1 MSFQF
6 YTPYIPLSFNEILI
20 TFLIMY
26 YTTIFMFCILK
37 KKVKYINFKEIKKL
51 NKKKNNIILN
61 LHKKIILNQEIN
73 FNQEINL
80 INYKI
85 NQEINLINYKI
96 NQEIN
101 LINYKI
107 NQEINNINKKKL
119 ITTS

>member
-6 YTPYIPLSFNEILI
+6 YTTNIYIA
-20 TFLIMY
+20 FLIMY

-37 KKVKYINFKEIKKL
+37 KKVKYINFKKIKKL

-61 LHKKIILNQEIN
+61 LYKKIIL
-73 FNQEINL
+73 
-80 INYKI
+80 
-85 NQEINLINYKI
+85 

-107 NQEINNINKKKL
+107 NQEINNINKKL

>member
-6 YTPYIPLSFNEILI
+6 YTTNIYIA
-20 TFLIMY
+20 FLIMY

-101 LINYKI
+101 
-107 NQEINNINKKKL
+107 NINKKKL